1 MLIDECRRLGIMK
14 TIVSEFR
21 VVGFASEEGKDFVQW
36 RKDIGDEM
44 EASLGK
50 VQVPIASSV
59 VQATPL

>member
-1 MLIDECRRLGIMK
+1 MLIDECCRLGIMK

-21 VVGFASEEGKDFVQW
+21 VVGFASEGKDFVQW

-44 EASLGK
+44 EASVGK
-50 VQVPIASSV
+50 VQGPIASSV